1 MLMVILFMAGVLFL
15 EEEMLLR
22 RMQIQKVLILVIED
36 MELIAG
42 YKLVTTNER
51 LCWFGIYNK
60 VFELEITGKIERN
73 LTVKRMHLSGMLVV
87 RDELLS
93 TYYQRHMDLT
103 VNRGVFHWVSDN
115 LASKFKIE
123 SQSTV
128 ICNCGFN

>member
-1 MLMVILFMAGVLFL
+1 MLNVVLFMAGVLFL
-15 EEEMLLR
+15 EKEMLLR
-22 RMQIQKVLILVIED
+22 GMKIQKVLILVIED

-73 LTVKRMHLSGMLVV
+73 LTVKGMHLSGMLMVQG
-87 RDELLS
+87 ELLS
-93 TYYQRHMDLT
+93 AYHQRHVNLT
-103 VNRGVFHWVSDN
+103 VNRGVFHWVSNN